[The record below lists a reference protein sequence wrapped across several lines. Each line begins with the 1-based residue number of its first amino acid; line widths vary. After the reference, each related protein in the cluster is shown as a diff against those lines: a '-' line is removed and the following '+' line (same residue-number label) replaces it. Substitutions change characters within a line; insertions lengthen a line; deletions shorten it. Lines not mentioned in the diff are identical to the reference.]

1 MADAV
6 GAVDGDPAGAAAAT
20 AVAEAPSPPPP
31 PPRQQTAPCNT
42 EDSLPME
49 TPPVTSVSS
58 PSAEENEST
67 SGKSASGG
75 GGGYAGF
82 GGLKFSLAKFGQK
95 ASVFGEKARQAIVS
109 EAKQVAADA
118 RALAED
124 ARTIVRDGVADTAA
138 LSEQVA
144 RDAKAT
150 GEQVARG
157 GDRVKEAARTA
168 ASGDLW
174 HKTVDGIK
182 QGLKTAAAATNIGD
196 FAPVTAGHPVET
208 TDEGFWSLPST
219 RANYATLSSQS
230 SRDAFETTSE
240 ASGTSFTQR
249 GGLAKLV
256 PPQDVLEKVQ
266 KLGDRVAKK
275 GTEVSRDVLRH
286 AMELGQKISAHGGP
300 IPAGDA
306 EAKASNVRT
315 DESSSLPAVASP
327 APETPAAVATL
338 PKPSEVVEDVIFD
351 IGSDGVDCS
360 PVAAP
365 AEALGSTSETTA
377 SGKAIEKSQ
386 PPVEVAKSLAVEEDP
401 FKDLFDDVGISAA
414 APAADASSATA
425 ATPAPAAAPATAKA
439 AAAPPAASANA
450 TDFDDLWDSIL
461 DEDDKK

>member
-1 MADAV
+1 
-6 GAVDGDPAGAAAAT
+6 
-20 AVAEAPSPPPP
+20 
-31 PPRQQTAPCNT
+31 
-42 EDSLPME
+42 ME